1 MVGTVLLVPDER
13 RSGEASHGA
22 LPTCDA
28 KGEKNP
34 ELMAHSR
41 DLPAAPV
48 AGGVCAVLAAHHH
61 AVTPMAPWPNQQT
74 STPKQLPLQQRRRRR
89 RHQKPL
95 PSTCASPPWTLCT
108 IWPDASQ
115 RPFSSM
121 MVSTMLMPPTTMKCS
136 STRIY
141 RLSLTM
147 PMELSNRY
155 HAMTNLQLRSRIA
168 IPSSFGEM

>member
-1 MVGTVLLVPDER
+1 MRHAQRAKRT
-13 RSGEASHGA
+13 RSSW
-22 LPTCDA
+22 LI
-28 KGEKNP
+28 
-34 ELMAHSR
+34 
-41 DLPAAPV
+41 LPAAAMV
-48 AGGVCAVLAAHHH
+48 AVLAAHRHH
-61 AVTPMAPWPNQQT
+61 AVTPMAPWPKQQT
-74 STPKQLPLQQRRRRR
+74 STPRQLPLGQQRRRR
-89 RHQKPL
+89 HQRKPL

-121 MVSTMLMPPTTMKCS
+121 MVSTMLMPTTTMKCS

-155 HAMTNLQLRSRIA
+155 HAMTNLQLRSGIA